1 MKLTRTLA
9 VGASA
14 AMIALAMSMPAA
26 QAKKV
31 CKPMVWGYG
40 KTVSKSVSKSKAL
53 IAWKVNTKGKYGW
66 KYAKYVL
73 AKAKSGKCRKEGH
86 LWHCVRK
93 GKPCKVGV
101 AGSQIET
108 SG

>member
-1 MKLTRTLA
+1 MNFTRSLA

-14 AMIALAMSMPAA
+14 AIIAVAMSMPAA
-26 QAKKV
+26 HAKKV

-40 KTVSKSVSKSKAL
+40 KTVNKSISKSKAL
-53 IAWKVNTKGKYGW
+53 IAWKVNTKGKYGS
-66 KYAKYVL
+66 KYAKYAL
-73 AKAKSGKCRKEGH
+73 AKAKSGKCRLEGK

-93 GKPCKVGV
+93 GKPCK
-101 AGSQIET
+101 AGDFGPQAE

>member
-9 VGASA
+9 VAASA
-14 AMIALAMSMPAA
+14 AMIALTMSMPAA
-26 QAKKV
+26 QAKKA

-40 KTVSKSVSKSKAL
+40 KTVNKSISKHKAL
-53 IAWKVNTKGKYGW
+53 IAWKVNTKGKYGS

-73 AKAKSGKCRKEGH
+73 AKAKSGKCRLEGK

-93 GKPCKVGV
+93 GKPCKVG
-101 AGSQIET
+101 GFGPQTEI